1 MMRRARSPDSSLAIE
16 FLRRMTIALL
26 GGVGFGV
33 MAAVLEIVS
42 LPHFYDDSISEV
54 TIAIAMPYMLYWLCE

>member
-1 MMRRARSPDSSLAIE
+1 MIRRSRSSDSSLVTG
-16 FLRRMTIALL
+16 FLRSIAIALV

-33 MAAVLEIVS
+33 TAAVLEIVS
-42 LPHFYDDSISEV
+42 LPYFYDDAISEV